1 MRLALTAAIFL
12 GLSAPAFAQGS
23 LQNGSEASRQVSQ
36 AAGAIGE
43 SGLKAASGVVAVPFG
58 AVAVASGAAGHSANA
73 SGYTDIGTGLQA
85 GAASATKAATAFVDF
100 SGSPLTVSDDIIV
113 GRKPAQKPVAQPAP
127 AVPYAPAE

>member
-1 MRLALTAAIFL
+1 MRLVLTAAIFL
-12 GLSAPAFAQGS
+12 TISAPALAQGS
-23 LQNGSEASRQVSQ
+23 LQNGSEASRQASR

-43 SGLKAASGVVAVPFG
+43 SGLKAASGVVAAPFG
-58 AVAVASGAAGHSANA
+58 AVAVASGAAGHSTDA
-73 SGYTDIGTGLQA
+73 SGYTDIGAGLEA

-113 GRKPAQKPVAQPAP
+113 GRKPAQKPVAQAAP